1 MEHLTFKLVSG
12 LQEAQAIFEALSPRI
27 RVTDDWLFRYLYYQ
41 YFNYPLAFYVA
52 FTGDEPVA
60 LLPLQYN
67 TEKGHLEFFGG
78 GYMEDNQIYIK
89 KGFEEAKAELIKRVD
104 QPALLEW
111 MTEDLPGV
119 PNVQIQEYKYEFPLD
134 QIKSI
139 DDYLERFWN
148 TKPRQN
154 LRAQLRKLKEQNL
167 VIEYNIFSDL
177 ERMAELNMKRFGN
190 ESTFLKPH
198 RIDFFK
204 KLMKHFEI
212 QMISISVNGERV
224 SIGLSVF
231 YKGIYVGMNSGT
243 DANINGLGKLLTI
256 QKMTQA
262 LSLGAHLYDARSENL
277 GWKEAFHFIPRPQY
291 MLDLRTER

>member
-1 MEHLTFKLVSG
+1 MEHLTFKCISDLK
-12 LQEAQAIFEALSPRI
+12 EAQIAFEKLSPLTKI
-27 RVTDDWLFRYLYYQ
+27 ADTWLYRYTYYQ
-41 YFNYPLAFYVA
+41 FFNYPLYFYTAFA
-52 FTGDEPVA
+52 GSEPVA

-67 TEKGHLEFFGG
+67 PDRGYLEFFGG
-78 GYMEDNQIYIK
+78 GYMEDNQIYTK
-89 KGFEEAKAELIKRVD
+89 NGFEEAKAILVKQVD
-104 QPALLEW
+104 QPASLEW
-111 MTEDLPGV
+111 MTDDLPGI

-154 LRAQLRKLKEQNL
+154 LRAQLRKLEEQNL
-167 VIEYNIFSDL
+167 VIEYNVFSDL
-177 ERMAELNMKRFGN
+177 DRMAELNIKRFGN

-204 KLMKHFEI
+204 ELLKHFEM
-212 QMISISVNGERV
+212 QMISISVNGEKV

-231 YKGIYVGMNSGT
+231 YNGIYVGMNSGT
-243 DANINGLGKLLTI
+243 DASINGLGKLLTI

-262 LSLGAHLYDARSENL
+262 LNLGAHLYDARAENL

-291 MLDLRTER
+291 MLDLRSSS